1 MNIGMQPNVS
11 YQRFSVISF
20 DTFDQLSKIGYLKSF
35 GSIFQD
41 YNHFGIGN
49 DYLTLIENSKSKFY
63 IKTLLILFLPHKL
76 YLF

>member
-49 DYLTLIENSKSKFY
+49 DYLT
-63 IKTLLILFLPHKL
+63 
-76 YLF
+76 